1 MISNLIIAILASLAV
16 FCLFMFL
23 LGRKHSEKKNIKSR
37 MATISTINSSLQLGS
52 APLPQ
57 KKKSDWINKALNI
70 FHNLGVKLQEI
81 QKGTSFDLKMQQAD
95 WPILGS
101 EFQLILLGA
110 GAALAIV
117 LFVFNPRP
125 MSLFIGFFS
134 GSLAVILAMR
144 IRIQRRNKA
153 FTEQLGDMLTM
164 VANALRAGFSFM
176 QALEHIAKEM
186 DAPVS
191 RELDKVLWELSLGTP
206 LETALENMCKRV
218 SSPDF
223 ELVVTA
229 VLIQRQVGG
238 NLAQILDNI
247 SSTINDRIRMR
258 REIMTLTAQG
268 RLSGIIL
275 GLLPLAVG
283 LFLYFTSPNYLKPL
297 FESDIGPLA
306 IGFGLFL
313 ELIGFIVI
321 KKIVDIEV

>member
-1 MISNLIIAILASLAV
+1 
-16 FCLFMFL
+16 
-23 LGRKHSEKKNIKSR
+23 
-37 MATISTINSSLQLGS
+37 
-52 APLPQ
+52 
-57 KKKSDWINKALNI
+57 
-70 FHNLGVKLQEI
+70 
-81 QKGTSFDLKMQQAD
+81 MQQAD

-153 FTEQLGDMLTM
+153 FTEQLGDMLTT